1 MSCFLRTLTVGPRY
15 NGAVH
20 GTGGFIVL
28 ALAAVLAAFDALYFF
43 QRAFVFFRSPDRRNY
58 RLFWRSVILNQSND
72 SSHEYTHLIPD
83 DADEFVTPSLHRH
96 SGEKEQVHR
105 AHFID
110 TIDSPISESG
120 EWVQSASSQRSFV
133 NHPIH
138 DRRHSMA
145 SSHSEDTLHTPPSQ
159 DSHDIHESRQRRW
172 TTLARIGHAAFATAE
187 RTLVVLAFIQLLSGI
202 VVYTGICR
210 GSYVNGCM
218 AHLISEFVVHLSD
231 SF

>member
-1 MSCFLRTLTVGPRY
+1 MSYFLRTLTVGPRY

-20 GTGGFIVL
+20 GTWGFLVL

-58 RLFWRSVILNQSND
+58 RLFWRSVVLNQSND
-72 SSHEYTHLIPD
+72 SSHEYTRLVPD
-83 DADEFVTPSLHRH
+83 DTDEFVTASLRHH
-96 SGEKEQVHR
+96 SGEKEEVHH

-110 TIDSPISESG
+110 TIDSPIRDSG
-120 EWVQSASSQRSFV
+120 EWVQSASSQRTFV

-145 SSHSEDTLHTPPSQ
+145 SNQSEDTLHTPPSQ

-172 TTLARIGHAAFATAE
+172 TTFTRIGHFAFATAE
-187 RTLVVLAFIQLLSGI
+187 RTLVVLAFKQLLSGTA
-202 VVYTGICR
+202 VYTGICR
-210 GSYVNGCM
+210 GNYLNGCM
-218 AHLISEFVVHLSD
+218 AHLISELAVHLSD